1 MRRHL
6 KKLFIIPLL
15 SLSLVFM
22 AIAPPDTFTQIT
34 ARAYG
39 SMQQTGDITLLI
51 HYNIDYAGSL
61 PAESATDTI
70 MAAWADSSAGS
81 IVRVAAPV
89 NYVAS
94 GYGIHYSKFYQVG
107 YS

>member
-70 MAAWADSSAGS
+70 MAVSYTHLTLPT
-81 IVRVAAPV
+81 ILLV
-89 NYVAS
+89 
-94 GYGIHYSKFYQVG
+94 
-107 YS
+107 